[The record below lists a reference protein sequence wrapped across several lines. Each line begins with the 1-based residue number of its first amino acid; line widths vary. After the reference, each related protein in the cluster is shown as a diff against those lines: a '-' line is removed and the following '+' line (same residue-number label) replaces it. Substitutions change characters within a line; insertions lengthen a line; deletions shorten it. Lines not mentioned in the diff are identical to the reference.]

1 MHPFW
6 VCKLEHFFSSHL
18 ADQSS
23 ISCVPACVLDG
34 IYTVCSTGDLSGA
47 SRVPVLGEPMF
58 WEKRWLIS
66 QQTHRSY
73 IASGLRVDLIKY
85 QNQAS
90 VVLMFGC
97 ASPSDPVLDPVC
109 CSLRSW
115 CLPSPHSPKHHLKPP
130 HLLPEGSTLRRGRQW
145 PGLGLLGVLVWM
157 LNFIV
162 TQGKL
167 EYLDHTELSEYTVQD
182 ERGVGISRRVLID
195 WIKQKSLIKRQALVP
210 RLMVQRLYLVQVSSS
225 LQGWKEECVLVKL
238 LDL

>member
-1 MHPFW
+1 
-6 VCKLEHFFSSHL
+6 
-18 ADQSS
+18 
-23 ISCVPACVLDG
+23 
-34 IYTVCSTGDLSGA
+34 
-47 SRVPVLGEPMF
+47 MF

-145 PGLGLLGVLVWM
+145 PGLGLLGAPQV
-157 LNFIV
+157 
-162 TQGKL
+162 
-167 EYLDHTELSEYTVQD
+167 H
-182 ERGVGISRRVLID
+182 VGISFWLSSAENILDFRVSASQPWPLLAVRAMFPRILLEMHGWEVGKD
-195 WIKQKSLIKRQALVP
+195 RVAEIPRPGASDLFLSQSLENSP
-210 RLMVQRLYLVQVSSS
+210 FM
-225 LQGWKEECVLVKL
+225 
-238 LDL
+238 